1 MGRRAHG
8 ECIDR
13 AEYGELMRAT
23 QGHVRGVLSE
33 ARAAQGISQ
42 ERLARVIGVNREA
55 MRDRLLGRT
64 QLKAEELA
72 ALAAF
77 LEIDITEFFPVLDQ
91 AG

>member
-13 AEYGELMRAT
+13 AEYRELMRAT
-23 QGHVRGVLSE
+23 QGHVRDVLSE
-33 ARAAQGISQ
+33 ARTVQGISQ

-64 QLKAEELA
+64 QLKTEELA

-91 AG
+91 VG

>member
-1 MGRRAHG
+1 MLAPALRIGYLLG
-8 ECIDR
+8 PD
-13 AEYGELMRAT
+13 GELMRAT

-33 ARAAQGISQ
+33 ARAARGISQ
-42 ERLARVIGVNREA
+42 QRLARVIGVNREA

-77 LEIDITEFFPVLDQ
+77 LEIDIIEFFPVLDQ
-91 AG
+91 VG

>member
-1 MGRRAHG
+1 MGRRAHT
-8 ECIDR
+8 ECIER
-13 AEYGELMRAT
+13 AEYGDLMRAT
-23 QGHVRGVLSE
+23 QDHVRATLAARRAEQGV
-33 ARAAQGISQ
+33 SQ

-77 LEIDITEFFPVLDQ
+77 LDVGIGEFFPMADS
-91 AG
+91 A

>member
-8 ECIDR
+8 ECIER
-13 AEYGELMRAT
+13 AEYGELMKAT
-23 QGHVRGVLSE
+23 QDHVRGVLNV
-33 ARAAQGISQ
+33 ARNEQGVSQ

-64 QLKAEELA
+64 QLKTEELA

-77 LEIDITEFFPVLDQ
+77 LEVSIVDFFPLADT
-91 AG
+91 A

>member
-13 AEYGELMRAT
+13 AEYSELMRAT
-23 QGHVRGVLSE
+23 QGHVRDVLSE
-33 ARAAQGISQ
+33 ARTVQGISQ

-64 QLKAEELA
+64 QLKTEELA

-91 AG
+91 VG